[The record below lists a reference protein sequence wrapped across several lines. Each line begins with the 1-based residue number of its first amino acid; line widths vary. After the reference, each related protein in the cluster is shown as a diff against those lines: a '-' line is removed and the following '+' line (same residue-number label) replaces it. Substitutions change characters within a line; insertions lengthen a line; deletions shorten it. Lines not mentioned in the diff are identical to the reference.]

1 MKLTLDQIKILREGE
16 LDGNK
21 FYLQWQLDRKQYVS
35 INEVLE
41 TIGLKRN
48 RKEKA
53 HIADCTSE
61 ELEEAIADIIETGEV
76 ETLKETIKKFQFYE
90 TPKEVA
96 EYLVELAD
104 IWEFDNVLEPS
115 AWHGAIIKEIR
126 KKKYA
131 FMEAVEIDPVKY
143 NHLYQELFMYPT
155 LLAEKSRFVDDRLT
169 EWDFLHYDRMT
180 FDKIIANPPFSKS
193 QDVKHILKM
202 YEILSEWGRLVSVAS
217 ASIKTRQ
224 GKLYDELRELN
235 PEYYDLPDWSFKE
248 SGTMVNTVIVVINK

>member
-1 MKLTLDQIKILREGE
+1 MKLTQDQINILQDAK

-53 HIADCTSE
+53 HVADCSE
-61 ELEEAIADIIETGEV
+61 QELQDAIEDIIETWEV

-90 TPKEVA
+90 TPQEVA
-96 EYLVELAD
+96 EYLVELA
-104 IWEFDNVLEPS
+104 EVKASDNILEPS
-115 AWHGAIIKEIR
+115 AWHGAIIKAIVS
-126 KKKYA
+126 KVKHYQYL
-131 FMEAVEIDPVKY
+131 EAVEIDPIKY
-143 NHLYQELFMYPT
+143 NVLWSEYFSKEYHKMDNLLELN
-155 LLAEKSRFVDDRLT
+155 
-169 EWDFLHYDRMT
+169 FLNYNRMK

-202 YEILSEWGRLVSVAS
+202 YETLSVWGRLVSVAS
-217 ASIKTRQ
+217 ASIKHRTW
-224 GKLYDELRELN
+224 KLYEEFNALN
-235 PEYYDLPDWSFKE
+235 PEFYDLPDGSFKE
-248 SGTMVNTVIVVINK
+248 SWTMVNTVIVVINK